1 MTTIDDTAPPLAP
14 MPEPSYVRL
23 PEAAKRLGISED
35 TLDRAVR
42 PGLISGEIVSYKF
55 GRVRTIS
62 WHSLLAYLGTYYA
75 GAIQPK
81 RRAR

>member
-1 MTTIDDTAPPLAP
+1 MTIDDTTTQPAP
-14 MPEPSYVRL
+14 EYVRL
-23 PEAAKRLGISED
+23 PEAAERLHISED

-42 PGLISGEIVSYKF
+42 PGLIAGEIVSYKF

-62 WHSLLAYLGTYYA
+62 WQSLLAYLDRYYA

-81 RRAR
+81 RGAR